1 MSRDLPALVPFLWVW
16 MNGEVDTPDELP
28 ARILG
33 IAGSIAEREDQLRR
47 KPRDLHTQVAT
58 CSEVA
63 GRIL

>member
-1 MSRDLPALVPFLWVW
+1 